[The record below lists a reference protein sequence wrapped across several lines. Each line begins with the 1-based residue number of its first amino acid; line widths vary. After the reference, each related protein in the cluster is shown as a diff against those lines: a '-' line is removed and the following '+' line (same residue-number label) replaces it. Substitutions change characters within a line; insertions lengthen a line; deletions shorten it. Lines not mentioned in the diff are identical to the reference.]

1 MHYVGFEL
9 TGLPPGSQQSTMFSK
24 KQQIPITSTKAQ
36 TRHSYA
42 QKPIHEA
49 RELKQGAWTSKE
61 RKPRFGLRV

>member
-24 KQQIPITSTKAQ
+24 KQ

-49 RELKQGAWTSKE
+49 RELKQGGWTSKE